1 MKQLQEKL
9 LALLLMAL
17 LSGTGAYAQEAPD
30 KQKTPDK
37 VVIFRFLPGE
47 EMFSLKDNEAEL
59 ERLYML
65 VDKHRA
71 EITAGRMPV
80 YVDGYCAHRKREPER
95 GIRPRQSGKVGT
107 YHAERAERS
116 GFHYCQLCACVP

>member
-17 LSGTGAYAQEAPD
+17 LSGIGAYAQEAPD
-30 KQKTPDK
+30 KQETPDK
-37 VVIFRFLPGE
+37 VGVFRFLPGE
-47 EMFSLKDNEAEL
+47 EMFSLKGNEAEL

-71 EITAGRMPV
+71 EITAGRMPG
-80 YVDGYCAHRKREPER
+80 YVDG
-95 GIRPRQSGKVGT
+95 
-107 YHAERAERS
+107 
-116 GFHYCQLCACVP
+116 